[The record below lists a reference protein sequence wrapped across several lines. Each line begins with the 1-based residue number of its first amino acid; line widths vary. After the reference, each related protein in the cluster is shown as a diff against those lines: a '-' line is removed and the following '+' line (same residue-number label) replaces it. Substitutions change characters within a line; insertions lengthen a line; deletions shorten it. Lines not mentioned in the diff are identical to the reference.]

1 MHEIHAT
8 DQAAAETQQ
17 SCFMTL
23 STPLYDENEDY
34 IDENH
39 INTFAKALLWE
50 DDDHDGLASPP
61 LPAYEGDKLAEVNAE
76 ELSLVLTPE
85 PNNELEKS
93 RPEFV
98 VSHNDWYPINA
109 PEKSKAK
116 ADAKGRKKRAST
128 RDEFRSSAAYTLLR
142 WPFLIIITVWILLL
156 CILYTVV
163 RAYVALLEYMLTWV
177 GERKVLRNKLR
188 ASKTYEEWIENALE
202 LDRYLHLDK
211 WSSIPRFSYYD
222 YRTVKRTTSKLR
234 MLRMRGMDEEL
245 MVFLQGC
252 LKKNFAGIEN
262 RQLYAHRYYGTKNV
276 VHVYIDEVVASIDH
290 VTESE
295 NITPEDKRRFFRS
308 VLRNY
313 GRTALCL
320 SGGAC
325 FAYTHFGI
333 VKALLD
339 NDLLPSI
346 ITGTSGGGL
355 VAALACTRT
364 DDELKQLLVP
374 RLARKIT
381 ACEDPWYVWIP
392 RWWRTGARFDSTAW
406 ARKSNYFTL
415 GSLTFQEAYHRTG
428 RRLNISTVPADP
440 HSPVI
445 LCNNITAPNCII
457 WLCLLASS
465 AVPGILNPVV
475 LMMKDSKKNTIVPFS
490 LGSKWKDGSLRTDI
504 PIDALKTYYNVN
516 FTVVS
521 QVNPHIL
528 LFFFAPKGSVGR
540 PVALSRRKTRREKY
554 ASLRGGF
561 IATALEH
568 IFKLEIKKWL
578 EMIKTLDLLPRLLE
592 LDWLSIWLQRFTGL
606 ITIWPRNNF
615 RDFWYILSDPS
626 EEGLGEMI
634 RKGERYMFPKILF
647 LKHRLS
653 IENAIER
660 GRTKSKLSTAHLE
673 HSPRFSGTPEF
684 AGPEF
689 QLQTVH
695 YDDDYDSESSAE
707 ETLLPGFSQGTHAVL
722 TDESDDDSSDDEID
736 D

>member
-540 PVALSRRKTRREKY
+540 PVALSRREKY

-568 IFKLEIKKWL
+568 LFKLEIKKWL